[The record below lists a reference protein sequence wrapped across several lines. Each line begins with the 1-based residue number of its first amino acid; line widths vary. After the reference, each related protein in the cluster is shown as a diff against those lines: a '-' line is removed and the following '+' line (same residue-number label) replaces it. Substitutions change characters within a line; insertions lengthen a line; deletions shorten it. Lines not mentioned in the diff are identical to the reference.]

1 MDAWRYNVSDNPGL
15 KMEIDELFSGQ
26 TNKGRGNNK
35 TDGKRFVSFV
45 DDLVFGV
52 WTYGFKHN
60 FVRHNLAIEYTDLA
74 GSARLLRDGITD
86 LGILSAIELARI
98 KEGLQVIPGMAVS
111 THGTAGLA
119 QLFFKRGLKDIS
131 RVAVRNTANTSLIL
145 LKILMREKYA
155 SNPEYIFLDADLEQM
170 LYRADAALIIGRDAV
185 NLGLRYQNHLD
196 LGEEWYD
203 LTGLP
208 FVFSFYAGRKFILGK
223 DDIEPIRQSFN
234 LGTRN
239 IEKICKEYAEID
251 NVVWSTYHDFISKII
266 KYQFSELDHD
276 GLNEFY
282 NYAFFFGYID
292 QIPDVNFLNSG
303 V

>member
-1 MDAWRYNVSDNPGL
+1 
-15 KMEIDELFSGQ
+15 MEIDELFGGKTKESRDG
-26 TNKGRGNNK
+26 NK

-60 FVRHNLAIEYTDLA
+60 FVTHNLAIEYTDLA

-98 KEGLQVIPGMAVS
+98 KEGLQLIPGMAVS
-111 THGTAGLA
+111 THGTAALA

-155 SNPEYIFLDADLEQM
+155 SNPEYIFIDADLEQM
-170 LYRADAALIIGRDAV
+170 LNQADAALIVGREAV
-185 NLGLRYQNHLD
+185 NLRLRHQNHLD

-223 DDIEPIRQSFN
+223 NEIEPIRMSFN
-234 LGTRN
+234 LGKKN
-239 IEKICKEYAEID
+239 LEKICKEYAEID
-251 NVVWSTYHDFISKII
+251 NVIWSAYHDFISKDI

-276 GLNEFY
+276 GLIEFF

-292 QIPDVNFLNSG
+292 QIPDINFLNSG